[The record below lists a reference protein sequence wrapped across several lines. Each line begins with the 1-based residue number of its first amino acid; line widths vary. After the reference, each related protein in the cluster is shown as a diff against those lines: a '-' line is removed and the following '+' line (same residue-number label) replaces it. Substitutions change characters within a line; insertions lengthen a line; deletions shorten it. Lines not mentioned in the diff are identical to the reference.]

1 MEFCMIMNLFS
12 VQIESFSPDMK
23 PPALSLA
30 MGRAL
35 S

>member
-1 MEFCMIMNLFS
+1 MEFHMIMNLFF
-12 VQIESFSPDMK
+12 VQIESFFPDMK
-23 PPALSLA
+23 LPALSLA